1 MKRRKF
7 IKNSAVFLTSLG
19 STSWVASSLAHQQP
33 AVEGE
38 EWRTI
43 NVYGKNNKDLRPRET
58 VLKEAKENIEKHR
71 KGNLVIQL
79 QNMSSP
85 ENQPEV
91 SVDMKEHFFDWG
103 CSLSIK
109 KGRFQDPDRYQQFSK
124 DFRSLFNATTAKCYW
139 DEGWHQPIEKE
150 EGKRILDTFLE
161 EVHTGAENGLRVKGH
176 PAVWTIPK
184 AIPDWLRKY
193 DHTQRVKIWESH
205 VKDLVEQ
212 GGDHI
217 HNWDVVN
224 EMLWEPA
231 MKNIDNRHWP
241 HLEPID
247 DIADY
252 VARSL
257 QWVQETNPKPLRII
271 NDYGLIKDFN
281 DLQPV
286 APQRKRYLQL
296 IEALRER
303 DSLPDAIGCQSH
315 VGTWYEP
322 DEIVTAYNEL
332 AQGDLPL
339 HITEFW
345 ARMKDCP
352 VNTDHLSKEEKDL
365 MLSQYLSDFY
375 TVAFGHPAVQHLT
388 YWGNPFF
395 DGEGNKTFMY
405 DTLYQLIRKEWTTKE
420 AKHSD
425 KNGKVTFRAFYGDYQ
440 VTVGGI
446 KKHISF
452 APDDH
457 NVEKVILL

>member
-1 MKRRKF
+1 M
-7 IKNSAVFLTSLG
+7 LTSLG
-19 STSWVASSLAHQQP
+19 CAPWMANGFAGQQP
-33 AVEGE
+33 FAEGE
-38 EWRTI
+38 EWRNI
-43 NVYGKNNKDLRPRET
+43 NVYGTSGNDLRPRDT
-58 VLKEAKENIEKHR
+58 VLKEAKQNIEQYR
-71 KGNLVIQL
+71 KGNLVLQL
-79 QNMSSP
+79 QNPNASLEQLS
-85 ENQPEV
+85 V

-103 CSLSIK
+103 CSFLK
-109 KGRFQDPDRYQQFSK
+109 EKDNFKDQERYSQFLT

-139 DEGWHQPIEKE
+139 DERWHQPIEKE

-184 AIPDWLRKY
+184 AIPAWMRKY
-193 DHTQRVKIWESH
+193 DHNQRVKIWEAH
-205 VKDLVEQ
+205 VKDLVKQ
-212 GGDHI
+212 GGDNI

-231 MKNIDNRHWP
+231 MKNIYNRHWP
-241 HLEPID
+241 HLDPID

-257 QWVQETNPKPLRII
+257 QWVKETNPKPLRII

-286 APQRKRYLQL
+286 APQRQRYLQL

-303 DSLPDAIGCQSH
+303 ENLPDAVGCQSH

-322 DEIVTAYNEL
+322 DEIVKAYDEL
-332 AQGDLPL
+332 AKTGLPL

-345 ARMKDCP
+345 ARMNDCP
-352 VNTDHLSKEEKDL
+352 VNTDHLSQEEKDQ
-365 MLSQYLSDFY
+365 MLKQYLTDFY

-405 DTLYQLIRKEWTTKE
+405 DTLYKLIRDDWTTRETKP
-420 AKHSD
+420 SD
-425 KNGKVTFRAFYGDYQ
+425 ENGKVIFHAFYGDYL
-440 VTVGGI
+440 VRTGNVE
-446 KKHISF
+446 KHISF
-452 APDDH
+452 TPQDH
-457 NVEKVILL
+457 NSAKVIIL